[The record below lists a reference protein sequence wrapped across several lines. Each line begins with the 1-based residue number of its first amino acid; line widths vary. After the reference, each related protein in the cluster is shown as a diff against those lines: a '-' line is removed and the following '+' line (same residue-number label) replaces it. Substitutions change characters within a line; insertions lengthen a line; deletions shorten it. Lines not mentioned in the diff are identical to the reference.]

1 VSFCRQYYLR
11 ASALVLSVIFLR
23 NMAEVGKSKDASAD
37 ENECTPD
44 STPASELDA
53 DGALPSKTDDTE
65 VVNMPLQNGHSSKKG

>member
-1 VSFCRQYYLR
+1 
-11 ASALVLSVIFLR
+11 
-23 NMAEVGKSKDASAD
+23 MAEVGKSKDASAD